1 MLCGKTVLEYE
12 QVLHSTQFFIRDIIS
27 ITLSSLNEVPRLFVN
42 FENVHNMMDLF
53 HVFMIIIKWYYMIRK

>member
-12 QVLHSTQFFIRDIIS
+12 QVLHSMQFFIRDIIS